1 MDISHTLRWR
11 ASAHAMQH
19 NPFTHALAHLA
30 KALTGVCDREIAGL
44 R

>member
-1 MDISHTLRWR
+1 
-11 ASAHAMQH
+11 MQH
-19 NPFTHALAHLA
+19 NPFIYALAHLA

>member
-1 MDISHTLRWR
+1 
-11 ASAHAMQH
+11 MQL
-19 NPFTHALAHLA
+19 NPIIYALARLA